1 MNWIFA
7 GLLFL
12 SVVFALLTGRTQELT
27 TAALNECGSA
37 VGLCVK
43 LLGITCLWSGIMKV
57 ADRSGL
63 AERLSRL
70 LTPLLRR
77 LFPGLPEESPVSKA
91 ISMNITA
98 NLLGLGNAATPLG
111 LQAMTE
117 LEKVNRGGDT
127 ANDHMVTFLVLNTAS
142 LQLIPT
148 TAAALRLSYGSKAPM
163 EILPAVW
170 LTSAA
175 ALAMGLLA
183 VKVYG
188 RLFFPERRSDVPV
201 KKVLRPLHPA
211 DGSSGKR
218 HSCSPPHNGSAISS
232 RGRVSSVRTR

>member
-27 TAALNECGSA
+27 TAALNECSNA

-43 LLGITCLWSGIMKV
+43 LLGITCLWSGIMKIT
-57 ADRSGL
+57 DRSGL
-63 AERLSRL
+63 AEKISRL
-70 LTPLLRR
+70 LSPLLRR
-77 LFPGLPEESPVSKA
+77 LFPGISEGSAASKA

-111 LQAMTE
+111 LQAMEE
-117 LEKVNRGGDT
+117 LQKENHSQDT
-127 ANDHMVTFLVLNTAS
+127 ASNHMITFLVLNTAS

-148 TAAALRLSYGSKAPM
+148 TAAALRLSYGSRSPM

-170 LTSAA
+170 LTSSA
-175 ALAMGLLA
+175 ALVMGLLA

-188 RLFFPERRSDVPV
+188 ALFSPEKAVAVSSGSLSPLSPGRRS
-201 KKVLRPLHPA
+201 
-211 DGSSGKR
+211 S
-218 HSCSPPHNGSAISS
+218 
-232 RGRVSSVRTR
+232 

>member
-27 TAALNECGSA
+27 TAALNECSNA

-43 LLGITCLWSGIMKV
+43 LLGITCLWSGIMKI

-63 AERLSRL
+63 AEKISRL
-70 LTPLLRR
+70 LSPLLRR
-77 LFPGLPEESPVSKA
+77 LFPGIPEGSAASKA

-111 LQAMTE
+111 LQAMEE
-117 LEKVNRGGDT
+117 LQKENHSQDT
-127 ANDHMVTFLVLNTAS
+127 ASNHMVTFLVLNTAS

-148 TAAALRLSYGSKAPM
+148 TAAALRLSYGSRSPM

-175 ALAMGLLA
+175 ALVMGLLA

-188 RLFFPERRSDVPV
+188 ALFFPEKAVAVSSGSLSPLSPGRRS
-201 KKVLRPLHPA
+201 
-211 DGSSGKR
+211 S
-218 HSCSPPHNGSAISS
+218 
-232 RGRVSSVRTR
+232 